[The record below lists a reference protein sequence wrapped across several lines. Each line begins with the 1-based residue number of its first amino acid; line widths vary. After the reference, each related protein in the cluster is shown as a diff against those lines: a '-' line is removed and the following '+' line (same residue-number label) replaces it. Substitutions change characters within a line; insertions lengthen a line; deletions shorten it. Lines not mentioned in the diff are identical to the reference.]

1 MSLES
6 AISIASSSL
15 ANISHQMAVI
25 SHNVSNA
32 STPDYAEEIG
42 TQTSLDAGGVGFG
55 AKQGVV
61 VRQIDLQLQ
70 AESLRQNGIV
80 ANLQA
85 QTDILQ
91 PIDAAQGTPSKGD
104 NLSSQLGAVQSAFVT
119 LQSDPSNAAAQSMV
133 VRAAASLA
141 NHINTLSQSYET
153 ARQNAQSNIQTDVAS
168 LNASLTTLS
177 DLTDKIVNGRNAGQ
191 SVADLEN
198 QRDVAMNTMSKLVGV
213 TFITQTNGSMLA
225 ATDGGLALSLTNPP
239 PQFSVATSS
248 AAGQSY
254 YPGGGIAPI
263 LLNGQDV
270 TNNLNGGDLGA
281 NLTLRDQTLPTYQA
295 ELDEFSNALGTRFS
309 SQGLQLFTTP
319 TGIGT
324 GVTQSSYLG
333 YSATIAVNPAV
344 IGKPSLVRDGTTTI
358 TGSLTGASAFT
369 PNPTG
374 GPASFGTLIGRVI
387 NYAFGTQAQSGVAQP
402 TPSVS
407 GLGPL
412 GNLSAPFAAPGDLAS
427 FASTL
432 VATQS
437 GEISN
442 INTQLTTEQSVQ
454 TTLQA
459 QVSSS
464 SSVNTDSEL
473 SKMLVLQNAYGA
485 TARIIAATQTMW
497 NDLLST
503 VPAH

>member
-1 MSLES
+1 MEK
-6 AISIASSSL
+6 
-15 ANISHQMAVI
+15 AVDHFI
-25 SHNVSNA
+25 NVR
-32 STPDYAEEIG
+32 D
-42 TQTSLDAGGVGFG
+42 LD
-55 AKQGVV
+55 
-61 VRQIDLQLQ
+61 D
-70 AESLRQNGIV
+70 
-80 ANLQA
+80 
-85 QTDILQ
+85 
-91 PIDAAQGTPSKGD
+91 
-104 NLSSQLGAVQSAFVT
+104 
-119 LQSDPSNAAAQSMV
+119 
-133 VRAAASLA
+133 
-141 NHINTLSQSYET
+141 
-153 ARQNAQSNIQTDVAS
+153 
-168 LNASLTTLS
+168 
-177 DLTDKIVNGRNAGQ
+177 DKIV
-191 SVADLEN
+191 
-198 QRDVAMNTMSKLVGV
+198 AMMR
-213 TFITQTNGSMLA
+213 
-225 ATDGGLALSLTNPP
+225 
-239 PQFSVATSS
+239 
-248 AAGQSY
+248 
-254 YPGGGIAPI
+254 
-263 LLNGQDV
+263 
-270 TNNLNGGDLGA
+270 DLGIDIAIDMTGYTA
-281 NLTLRDQTLPTYQA
+281 NARV
-295 ELDEFSNALGTRFS
+295 
-309 SQGLQLFTTP
+309 
-319 TGIGT
+319 GIFARRSAP
-324 GVTQSSYLG
+324 VQVNYLG

-344 IGKPSLVRDGTTTI
+344 IAKPSLVRDGTTTI

>member
-344 IGKPSLVRDGTTTI
+344 IAKPSLVRDGTPPPENN
-358 TGSLTGASAFT
+358 FT
-369 PNPTG
+369 PNPQD
-374 GPASFGTLIGRVI
+374 GPASFGDLIGRVI
-387 NYAFGTQAQSGVAQP
+387 NYPFGTHKKADVRQP